1 VTETIIVVGAGG
13 HAKVVVAILQS
24 VGRGP
29 LLVFDDDSEKWGRK
43 LLGVPILGS
52 IGSIANA
59 TDEIPEAAIVAV
71 GDNRLRANLVATL
84 ELSWTTALHP
94 SAIVHPSVAIGPG
107 SVVCAGAIIQPGTRI
122 GRHVIVNSAASIDHD
137 CELGD
142 FVHIAPGARVA
153 GGVHIGAGTLIGI
166 GSSIVPEVA
175 VGKWVT
181 VAAGAAVAG
190 DLPDGCTAVGV
201 PARILEASP

>member
-1 VTETIIVVGAGG
+1 MTETITVVGAGG
-13 HAKVVVAILQS
+13 HAKVVVAILQAAD
-24 VGRGP
+24 RGP
-29 LLVFDDDSEKWGRK
+29 LLIFDDDSETWGTE

-52 IGSIANA
+52 IGSIARA
-59 TDEIPEAAIVAV
+59 AEEIPEAAIVAV
-71 GDNRLRANLVATL
+71 GDNRLRAKLASTLNLA
-84 ELSWTTALHP
+84 WTTAVHP
-94 SAIVHPSVAIGPG
+94 SAIVHPSVSIGPG

-122 GRHVIVNSAASIDHD
+122 GCHVIVNTAASVDHD

-142 FVHIAPGARVA
+142 FVHLAPGAQIA
-153 GGVHIGAGTLIGI
+153 GGVRIGAGTLIGI

-181 VAAGAAVAG
+181 VGAGAAVAG

-201 PARILEASP
+201 PARVVEASP